1 MPARAPYIPRAQGDF
16 DLWARNFA
24 DTVAKEPE
32 LYALTPA
39 DAEKIRAVV
48 DRWHAAYTPVTCKGN
63 RTQCL
68 VRTKDEAREAAR
80 ESLRGYAQRITHC
93 PEVSAGAKIALK
105 VNPGRLKWTRIAA
118 PPSHPCLWA
127 VDTVTRGVK
136 IRFCDSHAVE
146 HAGAKP
152 YGCVSCQ
159 VFYTLSDER
168 IERHSLLTA
177 QHTATRSPFVV
188 DFPDAGGGRQCYMA
202 GYWLMRNGKR
212 GGWGP
217 IASFTVPRSG

>member
-68 VRTKDEAREAAR
+68 VRTKDEAREAAQSPCAATPSGSR
-80 ESLRGYAQRITHC
+80 TARRSLRGR
-93 PEVSAGAKIALK
+93 
-105 VNPGRLKWTRIAA
+105 
-118 PPSHPCLWA
+118 
-127 VDTVTRGVK
+127 
-136 IRFCDSHAVE
+136 
-146 HAGAKP
+146 
-152 YGCVSCQ
+152 
-159 VFYTLSDER
+159 
-168 IERHSLLTA
+168 
-177 QHTATRSPFVV
+177 RS
-188 DFPDAGGGRQCYMA
+188 R
-202 GYWLMRNGKR
+202 
-212 GGWGP
+212 
-217 IASFTVPRSG
+217 